1 MSSSVD
7 ATFISVEEE
16 VEKEE
21 ERREVFSFA
30 ETSEDWY
37 LIKIPNMFHFFSIYT
52 GSFWTP
58 AFKANFT
65 RRKLVTLSSG
75 NVIAA

>member
-16 VEKEE
+16 VEKKE
-21 ERREVFSFA
+21 ERRKDLSYE
-30 ETSEDWY
+30 ETSGDSY
-37 LIKIPNMFHFFSIYT
+37 LIKIPNVEFFLYLYWF
-52 GSFWTP
+52 FWTL

-65 RRKLVTLSSG
+65 RRKLVTMSSG